1 MHGEMMARQQAAV
14 MDYIDAH
21 REEMLALWKRLV
33 SMESPSADKAAV
45 DRVAA
50 VLAEEL
56 AKTGTDVRL
65 EPMSGGDLL
74 VADWNTAAGNA
85 PVVFCG
91 HMDTVFAK
99 GTLAEMPLREGD
111 GKLYG
116 PGVLDMKGGLVIALY
131 ALKALAASGWR
142 QRPIRVIFVGDEE
155 TGHLGSNAELR
166 IGELAAGAAASMN
179 FETGDL
185 QGGLVV
191 GRKGSGVL
199 TLEVSG
205 VSAHAGRSPEVGR
218 SAILEMAH
226 KIIAIQALNDLP
238 NGTSVNVGVISGG
251 TVVNAVPDACRA
263 EIDLRFTDPARGEAT
278 VARIR
283 EIAENCTVEGTSGRV
298 RVNTMSVAMT
308 TDEKIL
314 GLFAHIR
321 ETARAIGCGDVTP
334 VQSGGWSDACLI
346 AAAGVPVV
354 CGMGV
359 RGEFNHTPREYAV
372 VESLYQRAKLAATA
386 VLRLT

>member
-1 MHGEMMARQQAAV
+1 

-33 SMESPSADKAAV
+33 CMESPSADKAAV
-45 DRVAA
+45 DSVGRL
-50 VLAEEL
+50 LAEEL
-56 AKTGTDVRL
+56 ANAGAEVRI
-65 EPMSGGDLL
+65 EPMRGGDL
-74 VADWNTAAGNA
+74 VAAEWNGGAEDA

-91 HMDTVFAK
+91 HMDTVFAM
-99 GTLAEMPLREGD
+99 GTLAEMPLREED

-142 QRPIRVIFVGDEE
+142 QRPLRVIFPGDEE
-155 TGHLGSNAELR
+155 TGHQGSEAARR
-166 IGELAAGAAASMN
+166 IGELAAGAAAALN
-179 FETGDL
+179 FETADL

-199 TLEVSG
+199 TLEVTG
-205 VSAHAGRSPEVGR
+205 VSAHAGRSPEAGR

-226 KIIAIQALNDLP
+226 KVIALQALNDLP
-238 NGTSVNVGVISGG
+238 DGTSVNVGVISGG

-298 RVNTMSVAMT
+298 RVDSMGAAMP

-321 ETARAIGCGDVTP
+321 ETARSIGCGEVTP
-334 VQSGGWSDACLI
+334 VQSGGWSDACLM

-359 RGEFNHTPREYAV
+359 QGEFNHTPREYAL
-372 VESLYQRAKLAATA
+372 VESLYQRAKLAAVS